1 MKTRPLAAAAL
12 ALTLTISAAPA
23 FAASVE
29 FTDVPSSHWAY
40 SSVMEMAE
48 RGVVSGVGN
57 NHYAPDNT
65 ISYAEFA
72 TMITRSFFNDQIS
85 GGDGSTWY
93 SDFMATA
100 EKVGALAGTKVA
112 SDASIA
118 EGSINRYDMA
128 QVMYNVMVQ
137 KGVSAPS
144 DFDNSKIAD
153 WASIPANY
161 QSAVSACYSL
171 GALSGTDANG
181 TFSGTSVMTRAQ
193 AAVVMD
199 RLLELCEAPTAPE
212 KPSEVPADAVQVT
225 GDSSIITKLT
235 NTTPTGDGFKLEADG
250 FTNKYAGISIETG
263 GKYSTLV
270 FTVTS
275 GSMKNYA
282 FCSSMDG
289 FFGTALIS
297 AEDHSYTIQP
307 GESRTYTVDISGVN
321 KIDFGARN
329 GRSADCTITN
339 IYIW

>member
-112 SDASIA
+112 SDASVA

-181 TFSGTSVMTRAQ
+181 TFSGTSVMMRAQ

-199 RLLELCEAPTAPE
+199 RLLELCEGSYRTR
-212 KPSEVPADAVQVT
+212 
-225 GDSSIITKLT
+225 DS
-235 NTTPTGDGFKLEADG
+235 
-250 FTNKYAGISIETG
+250 
-263 GKYSTLV
+263 
-270 FTVTS
+270 
-275 GSMKNYA
+275 
-282 FCSSMDG
+282 
-289 FFGTALIS
+289 
-297 AEDHSYTIQP
+297 Q
-307 GESRTYTVDISGVN
+307 
-321 KIDFGARN
+321 
-329 GRSADCTITN
+329 
-339 IYIW
+339 

>member
-1 MKTRPLAAAAL
+1 MR
-12 ALTLTISAAPA
+12 
-23 FAASVE
+23 
-29 FTDVPSSHWAY
+29 
-40 SSVMEMAE
+40 
-48 RGVVSGVGN
+48 
-57 NHYAPDNT
+57 
-65 ISYAEFA
+65 
-72 TMITRSFFNDQIS
+72 
-85 GGDGSTWY
+85 
-93 SDFMATA
+93 
-100 EKVGALAGTKVA
+100 
-112 SDASIA
+112 
-118 EGSINRYDMA
+118 
-128 QVMYNVMVQ
+128 
-137 KGVSAPS
+137 
-144 DFDNSKIAD
+144 
-153 WASIPANY
+153 
-161 QSAVSACYSL
+161 
-171 GALSGTDANG
+171 
-181 TFSGTSVMTRAQ
+181 
-193 AAVVMD
+193 
-199 RLLELCEAPTAPE
+199 APTAPE
-212 KPSEVPADAVQVT
+212 TPSEVPADAVQVT

-307 GESRTYTVDISGVN
+307 GESKTYTVDISGVN